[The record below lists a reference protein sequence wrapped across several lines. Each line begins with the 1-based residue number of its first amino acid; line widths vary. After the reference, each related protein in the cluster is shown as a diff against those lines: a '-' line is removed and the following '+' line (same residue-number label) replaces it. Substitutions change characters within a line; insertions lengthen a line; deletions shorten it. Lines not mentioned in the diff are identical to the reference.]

1 MENTPS
7 DHNSDL
13 PARRDDGDQPSAE
26 HSSKDEA
33 TDDREDREN
42 QGNGHR
48 QKRQRRHKPSFRS
61 REELMAMLNEL
72 PGMIVAGIIS
82 IAESNAI
89 RSVIK
94 VMLDELDRAGGA
106 TQSSKMP
113 DSMANKLR
121 QDPELLE
128 WIESFLT
135 DQQFDEIV
143 KGMTDDESI

>member
-1 MENTPS
+1 
-7 DHNSDL
+7 
-13 PARRDDGDQPSAE
+13 
-26 HSSKDEA
+26 
-33 TDDREDREN
+33 
-42 QGNGHR
+42 
-48 QKRQRRHKPSFRS
+48 
-61 REELMAMLNEL
+61 MLNEL
-72 PGMIVAGIIS
+72 PGMIGAGVIS
-82 IAESNAI
+82 IAESNAM

-113 DSMANKLR
+113 DSMVNKLR

-143 KGMTDDESI
+143 KGMTGDDSI